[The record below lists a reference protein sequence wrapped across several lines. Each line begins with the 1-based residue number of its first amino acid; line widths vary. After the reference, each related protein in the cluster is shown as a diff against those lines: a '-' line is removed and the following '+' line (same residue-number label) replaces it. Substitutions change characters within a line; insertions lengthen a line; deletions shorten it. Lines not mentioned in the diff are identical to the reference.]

1 MTASALETTPES
13 PVTDGDGATPRET
26 AADRRAR
33 LNLVELAQASAEKF
47 DVCRRPLPMIGF
59 DQATGEP
66 KYVGAPC
73 KSTLECVCPACAA
86 KARALRIQQAREGW
100 HIEEEPVIEKNPP
113 TQRQTELLIERG
125 RLIDDYAAA
134 KECDATE
141 TMDALRE
148 VFEEIDAELRES
160 GIRGKLPGLDP
171 EPEKE
176 TRKRSTRR
184 RQAAPDLPRK
194 KVQKTTIGRQY
205 AGKYRPSMFITLTLP
220 SYGKVYGPGHPDAG
234 APIDPDNYDYRQA
247 ARDALHFAALFDRF
261 VQNYRRVT
269 GRDVQ
274 YFATVEPQKRGAPH
288 IHIAVRGS
296 DSREVIRQLVAATYH
311 QVWWPHFDEP
321 VYTDRL
327 PFWDYSAGR
336 FVDPDRVDPETGQRV
351 PVPTWDEALDVMDCV
366 DDLEPAHVV
375 RFGAQI
381 DVKGILGG
389 TEEAGRHIGYL
400 TKYLTKSIGDV
411 IEAQSQRVADHYDR
425 LHAELAI
432 TPCSP
437 SCGLW
442 FRYGVI
448 PKGATAKTVPG
459 VCKGKAHRRDTLGM
473 RGRRVLVSR
482 KWTGK
487 DLADHKADRVEFVRQ
502 RLAEAGISKPQL
514 DRMIIRPVEPGD
526 PNVPPREHLIMS
538 MIAQKTSRQAEYL
551 RAQIAHSERMAAEA
565 ESQVPQQG
573 STNDTAA

>member
-1 MTASALETTPES
+1 MSTPES
-13 PVTDGDGATPRET
+13 PVADGDGAVPRET

-47 DVCRRPLPMIGF
+47 GVCRRPLPMMGF
-59 DQATGEP
+59 DQVTGEP

-100 HIEEEPVIEKNPP
+100 HIEEEPVIEKNSP

-134 KECDATE
+134 KEVGDSEAMDGIREEFAEVDAQ
-141 TMDALRE
+141 
-148 VFEEIDAELRES
+148 LRES
-160 GIRGKLPGLDP
+160 GIRGKLRSLDP

-176 TRKRSTRR
+176 ARKRSTRR

-194 KVQKTTIGRQY
+194 KVEKTTIGRQY
-205 AGKYRPSMFITLTLP
+205 AGKYRPSMFVTLTLP
-220 SYGKVYGPGHPDAG
+220 SYGRVGPDG
-234 APIDPDNYDYRQA
+234 APIDPESYDYRRA
-247 ARDALHFAALFDRF
+247 ARDSLHFAALFDRF
-261 VQNYRRVT
+261 IQNYRRVS

-274 YFATVEPQKRGAPH
+274 YFAAVEPQKRGAPH

-296 DSREVIRQLVAATYH
+296 DPKAVIRQLVAATYH

-327 PFWDYSAGR
+327 PFFDHSAGR

-351 PVPTWDEALDVMDCV
+351 PVPTWDEALDVMDAV

-375 RFGAQI
+375 RFGSVMDI
-381 DVKGILGG
+381 KGILGG
-389 TEEAGRHIGYL
+389 TEEASRHVGYL
-400 TKYLTKSIGDV
+400 TKYLTKAIGDV
-411 IEAQSQRVADHYDR
+411 IEPETQRAADHYDR

-442 FRYGVI
+442 FRYGVV

-473 RGRRVLVSR
+473 RGRRILVSR

-538 MIAQKTSRQAEYL
+538 MIAQKTSREAEYL
-551 RAQIAHSERMAAEA
+551 RAQLAHAERNAAEA
-565 ESQVPQQG
+565 KARAPQNN
-573 STNDTAA
+573 SADNAA